1 MSTFMVTFHSSIV
14 KFVFALNLLLSKPQ
28 HRHLLAFLHG
38 IILCEGRVNI
48 SQIRRSSN
56 HDRDLSCMTRFLQ
69 ESPWNPQYVT
79 KQRLSYLMET
89 IRQTRAK
96 WGDTRPITFLILD
109 DTQCKKERSTVK
121 MEGLDFHYSHSEG
134 KSVWSHSLV
143 TAHVVTDDLS
153 VAWDFRSY
161 FRKEDCKERNVP
173 FKSKN
178 DLAIEL
184 LETYSSSPD
193 EHVYVLIDSWY
204 TSKKLIDACT
214 KKGFHVIGAFRS
226 NRMIAPFGMKIKT
239 STFASTILR
248 PTDLCPV
255 TVDGQ
260 TYKVYAYE
268 GPLSN
273 MENVRVFLS
282 WEDKFDPKKLPFCLL
297 CTDTS
302 LDVVT
307 VLRHYAVRWQ
317 IEVGYRYFKELL
329 GFDQYQHLSH
339 KGIER
344 FWTIQFLAYT
354 FLALEQAKGKRHSP
368 SLTLGDVVR
377 RIRKDCM
384 GQLILYAYE
393 QGWAQKPLVEVLK
406 NLRLSS

>member
-1 MSTFMVTFHSSIV
+1 
-14 KFVFALNLLLSKPQ
+14 
-28 HRHLLAFLHG
+28 
-38 IILCEGRVNI
+38 
-48 SQIRRSSN
+48 
-56 HDRDLSCMTRFLQ
+56 MTRFLQ

-255 TVDGQ
+255 TVDVQ
-260 TYKVYAYE
+260 TSKVYAYE

-354 FLALEQAKGKRHSP
+354 FLALEQAKGKRHSR
-368 SLTLGDVVR
+368 SLTLEDVVR